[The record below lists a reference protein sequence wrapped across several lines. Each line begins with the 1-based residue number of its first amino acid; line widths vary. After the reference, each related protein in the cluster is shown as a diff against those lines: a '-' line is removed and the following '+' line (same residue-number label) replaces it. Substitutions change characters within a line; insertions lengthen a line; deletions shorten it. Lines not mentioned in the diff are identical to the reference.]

1 MGYIFDDW
9 KDLLDEF
16 QKCVDKDGYI
26 FDDWKD
32 LLDEFQKCVDKDLA
46 EIQKQKAEVQQIKE
60 GLFNS
65 LGDGLLYR
73 DGNRIVISAPE
84 IVIGN
89 VDRTG
94 TLQGGGVGKVII
106 RGSEVDIEGV
116 GSTGSV
122 VSRAPIIRQVAVDPG
137 IDGRE
142 NVVCDTSQIV
152 SQACDIVLHSSN
164 ATDVFSQNPGLAGRG
179 GVTIH
184 ADTSLNLEATVSA
197 DTLKDAIDTRVSA
210 LSDRSSDLKTQMQ
223 DQKKTVDDL
232 FDQMASLLG
241 NENDNNQS
249 TDFKLRSNVEDVIK
263 TQDEIEAMQPA
274 IYNAVK
280 TYLGLV
286 SQLAEV
292 NRQKTA
298 LEAEKDAITT
308 GDDFKNNTTG
318 ASLNLSAESIN
329 IANIDGE
336 GNLHTNDEAG
346 IIVKTPRMGVNMTD
360 DSGKLV
366 DGGSF
371 GVTAEKIAL
380 ASQNL
385 SDDGSEYPT
394 VGEVYIGSKN
404 ITLEAVDYKLDDN
417 SLTIDK
423 ELTADG
429 SIQMRAKTVEVSTS
443 NPKDLTYDADGNL
456 TSGEYTAEGD
466 VIFKTKN
473 LTVDCVDY
481 EVSDGELKMKAQ
493 TADGTVSVRAEN
505 TNFLSADAEGKATG
519 NFTVNAKAVTIKS
532 MDVDKDSLADSAL
545 AASSTMVLLSEKMY
559 VGAKSSDVKSKK
571 VQVASE
577 EIGAF
582 ADNTFEAQQGEAKA
596 VVQLD
601 GGKTSLGGDKTQI
614 YGDTTIEAKTEIK
627 DELKAPK
634 ATIDHVEAKSS
645 FKSPNIKDGAS
656 AGGGGGGGSLSAKL
670 TLEDAPADDS
680 SSETE

>member
-1 MGYIFDDW
+1 M
-9 KDLLDEF
+9 
-16 QKCVDKDGYI
+16 GYI

-46 EIQKQKAEVQQIKE
+46 EIQKQKAEVQQMKE

-65 LGDGLLYR
+65 FGGGLLYR

-116 GSTGSV
+116 GSTGSI

-142 NVVCDTSQIV
+142 NVVCNTSRIV
-152 SQACDIVLHSSN
+152 SQACDIVLHSSD
-164 ATDVFSQNPGLAGRG
+164 TTEVFSQDPGMAGRG

-184 ADTSLNLEATVSA
+184 ADTNLNIEAAVSA
-197 DTLKDAIDTRVSA
+197 DKRKEDIENKVSA
-210 LSDRSSDLKTQMQ
+210 LGDMSSDLKTQMKA
-223 DQKKTVDDL
+223 QKKTVDNL
-232 FDQMASLLG
+232 FDQLSTLFD
-241 NENDNNQS
+241 NEDENNQS
-249 TDFKLRSNVEDVIK
+249 EDFKLRSNVKDVMN
-263 TQDEIEAMQPA
+263 THDQIEAIQPA
-274 IYNAVK
+274 IYDAVK

-286 SQLAEV
+286 SELAEV

-298 LEAEKDAITT
+298 LETQKDAITT

-318 ASLNLSAESIN
+318 AKLTLNAESIS

-346 IIVKTPRMGVNMTD
+346 IIVRTPKMGISMMD
-360 DSGKLV
+360 DTGKLV
-366 DGGSF
+366 EGSSF
-371 GVTAEKIAL
+371 GVGAENISL
-380 ASQNL
+380 VTRNV
-385 SDDGSEYPT
+385 SDDGKEFPT
-394 VGEVYIGSKN
+394 VGQVYIDSKN
-404 ITLEAVDYKLDDN
+404 ITFEAVDYKLDDN
-417 SLTIDK
+417 SLTIEK

-429 SIQMRAKTVEVSTS
+429 SIQLRAKTVEVSTS
-443 NPKDLTYDADGNL
+443 NPKDLTYDTDGNL

-473 LTVDCVDY
+473 LTVDCLDY

-493 TADGTVSVRAEN
+493 TADSTVSVRAEK

-519 NFTVNAKAVTIKS
+519 SFTANAKTVTIKS

-545 AASSTMVLLSEKMY
+545 AAGSTMVLLSEKMY
-559 VGAKSSDVKSKK
+559 AGAKSKDVKSKK
-571 VQVASE
+571 VQVVSE
-577 EIGAF
+577 EIGVF

-645 FKSPNIKDGAS
+645 FKSPKIKDGAS

-670 TLEDAPADDS
+670 TLEDAPADDTS
-680 SSETE
+680 AETE

>member
-1 MGYIFDDW
+1 M
-9 KDLLDEF
+9 
-16 QKCVDKDGYI
+16 GYI

-46 EIQKQKAEVQQIKE
+46 EIQKQKAEVQQLKE

-65 LGDGLLYR
+65 LGGGLFYR

-106 RGSEVDIEGV
+106 RGSEVDIEGA
-116 GSTGSV
+116 GATGNI

-164 ATDVFSQNPGLAGRG
+164 ATDVFSQDPGLPGRG

-184 ADTSLNLEATVSA
+184 ADTYLNLEAALSA
-197 DTLKDAIDTRVSA
+197 DKRKEEIETKVSD
-210 LSDRSSDLKTQMQ
+210 LSDKSSDLKTQMQ

-232 FDQMASLLG
+232 FDQMESFLG
-241 NENDNNQS
+241 NEDEYNQS
-249 TDFKLRSNVEDVIK
+249 DDYKLRTNVEDVLN
-263 TQDEIEAMQPA
+263 TQEQIEALQPA
-274 IYNAVK
+274 IYDAVK
-280 TYLGLV
+280 AYLSLV

-318 ASLNLSAESIN
+318 AMLNLNAESIS
-329 IANIDGE
+329 IATIDGE

-346 IIVKTPRMGVNMTD
+346 IVVRTARMGIGMTD
-360 DSGKLV
+360 DDGKLV
-366 DGGSF
+366 EGGNF
-371 GVTAEKIAL
+371 GVAAENISL
-380 ASQNL
+380 ATQNV
-385 SDDGSEYPT
+385 SDDDTEFPT

-404 ITLEAVDYKLDDN
+404 ITLEAIDYKVDDN
-417 SLTIDK
+417 SLIIEK

-429 SIQMRAKTVEVSTS
+429 SIQLKAKTVEVSTC
-443 NPKDLTYDADGNL
+443 NPKDFTYDADGNL

-473 LTVDCVDY
+473 LTVDCLDY

-493 TADGTVSVRAEN
+493 TTDGTVSVRAEK

-519 NFTVNAKAVTIKS
+519 SFTANAKAVTIKS

-545 AASSTMVLLSEKMY
+545 AAGSTMVLLSEKMY
-559 VGAKSSDVKSKK
+559 VGAKSKDVKSKK
-571 VQVASE
+571 VQVVSE
-577 EIGAF
+577 EIGVF

-680 SSETE
+680 SSEAE

>member
-1 MGYIFDDW
+1 M
-9 KDLLDEF
+9 
-16 QKCVDKDGYI
+16 GYI

-60 GLFNS
+60 GLYNS
-65 LGDGLLYR
+65 LGDGLFYH
-73 DGNRIVISAPE
+73 DGNRVVISAPE

-94 TLQGGGVGKVII
+94 TLQGGGIGKVII
-106 RGSEVDIEGV
+106 RGCEVDIEGV
-116 GSTGSV
+116 GSMGSV

-137 IDGRE
+137 IDGKE

-164 ATDVFSQNPGLAGRG
+164 ATDVFSQDPGLAGRG

-184 ADTSLNLEATVSA
+184 ADTKLNLEASVSA
-197 DTLKDAIDTRVSA
+197 DKRKEDIEARVSD
-210 LSDRSSDLKTQMQ
+210 LGDKSSDLKTKMK

-232 FDQMASLLG
+232 FDQMATLLD
-241 NENDNNQS
+241 NEDEYNQS
-249 TDFKLRSNVEDVIK
+249 TDFKLRANVEDVIE
-263 TQDEIEAMQPA
+263 TQDQIEALQPV

-280 TYLGLV
+280 TYLSLV

-318 ASLNLSAESIN
+318 ATLNLNAESIN
-329 IANIDGE
+329 IATIDGE

-346 IIVKTPRMGVNMTD
+346 IIVKTPRMGIGMTD

-366 DGGSF
+366 EGSSF
-371 GVTAEKIAL
+371 GVAAENISL
-380 ASQNL
+380 ATQSV
-385 SDDGSEYPT
+385 SDDGTEFPT

-404 ITLEAVDYKLDDN
+404 ITLEAVDYKVDDN
-417 SLTIDK
+417 SLTIEK

-429 SIQMRAKTVEVSTS
+429 SIQLKAKTVEVSTS

-456 TSGEYTAEGD
+456 TSGEYAAEGD

-473 LTVDCVDY
+473 LTVDCLDY

-493 TADGTVSVRAEN
+493 TADSTVSVRAEK
-505 TNFLSADAEGKATG
+505 TNFLSADAEGKPAG
-519 NFTVNAKAVTIKS
+519 SFTVNAKAVTVKS

-545 AASSTMVLLSEKMY
+545 AAGSTMVLLSEKMY
-559 VGAKSSDVKSKK
+559 AGAKSSDVKSKK
-571 VQVASE
+571 VQVVSE

-582 ADNTFEAQQGEAKA
+582 ADNTLEAQQGDGKA

-601 GGKTSLGGDKTQI
+601 GGNASVGGSKTQI
-614 YGDTTIEAKTEIK
+614 FGDTAINGKTEIKGDVKAPKAVIDNIEAKT
-627 DELKAPK
+627 
-634 ATIDHVEAKSS
+634 S
-645 FKSPNIKDGAS
+645 FKSQNISDGIAVPG
-656 AGGGGGGGSLSAKL
+656 AVAGGSLSAKL
-670 TLEDAPADDS
+670 KTEDAPN
-680 SSETE
+680 E

>member
-1 MGYIFDDW
+1 M
-9 KDLLDEF
+9 
-16 QKCVDKDGYI
+16 GYI

-46 EIQKQKAEVQQIKE
+46 EIQKQKAEVQQMKE

-65 LGDGLLYR
+65 FGGGLLYR

-116 GSTGSV
+116 GSTGSIV
-122 VSRAPIIRQVAVDPG
+122 NRAPIIRQVAVDPG
-137 IDGRE
+137 IDGKE
-142 NVVCDTSQIV
+142 NVVCNTSRIV
-152 SQACDIVLHSSN
+152 SQACDIVLHSSD
-164 ATDVFSQNPGLAGRG
+164 TTEVFSQDPGMAGRG

-184 ADTSLNLEATVSA
+184 ADTNLNIEAAVSA
-197 DTLKDAIDTRVSA
+197 DKRKEDIENKVSA
-210 LSDRSSDLKTQMQ
+210 LGDMSSDLKTQMKA
-223 DQKKTVDDL
+223 QKKTVDNL
-232 FDQMASLLG
+232 FDQLSTLFD
-241 NENDNNQS
+241 NEDENNQS
-249 TDFKLRSNVEDVIK
+249 EDFKLRSNVKDVMN
-263 TQDEIEAMQPA
+263 THDQIEAIQPA
-274 IYNAVK
+274 IYDAVK

-286 SQLAEV
+286 SELAEV

-298 LEAEKDAITT
+298 LETQKDAITT

-318 ASLNLSAESIN
+318 AKLTLNAESIS

-346 IIVKTPRMGVNMTD
+346 IILRTPKMGISMMD
-360 DSGKLV
+360 DTGKLV
-366 DGGSF
+366 EGSSF
-371 GVTAEKIAL
+371 GVGAENISL
-380 ASQNL
+380 VTRNV
-385 SDDGSEYPT
+385 SDDGKEFPT
-394 VGEVYIGSKN
+394 VGQAYIDSKN
-404 ITLEAVDYKLDDN
+404 ITFEAVDYKLDDN
-417 SLTIDK
+417 SLTIEK

-429 SIQMRAKTVEVSTS
+429 SIQLRAKTVEVSTS
-443 NPKDLTYDADGNL
+443 NPKDLTYDTDGNL

-473 LTVDCVDY
+473 LTVDCLDY
-481 EVSDGELKMKAQ
+481 EVTDGELKMKAQ
-493 TADGTVSVRAEN
+493 TADSTVSVRAEK

-519 NFTVNAKAVTIKS
+519 SFTANAKTVTIKS

-545 AASSTMVLLSEKMY
+545 AAGSTMVLLSEKMY
-559 VGAKSSDVKSKK
+559 AGAKSKDVKSKK
-571 VQVASE
+571 VQVVSE
-577 EIGAF
+577 EIGVF

-670 TLEDAPADDS
+670 TLEDAPADDTS
-680 SSETE
+680 AETE

>member
-1 MGYIFDDW
+1 M
-9 KDLLDEF
+9 
-16 QKCVDKDGYI
+16 GYI

-164 ATDVFSQNPGLAGRG
+164 ATDVFSQDPGLAGRG

-241 NENDNNQS
+241 NENDNNQG

-481 EVSDGELKMKAQ
+481 EVSDGELKMKAL
-493 TADGTVSVRAEN
+493 TTDGTVSVRAEN

>member
-1 MGYIFDDW
+1 M
-9 KDLLDEF
+9 
-16 QKCVDKDGYI
+16 
-26 FDDWKD
+26 
-32 LLDEFQKCVDKDLA
+32 
-46 EIQKQKAEVQQIKE
+46 EVQQIKE

-164 ATDVFSQNPGLAGRG
+164 ATDVFSQDPGLAGRG

-429 SIQMRAKTVEVSTS
+429 SIQMRAKTVEVSTC

>member
-1 MGYIFDDW
+1 M
-9 KDLLDEF
+9 
-16 QKCVDKDGYI
+16 GYI

-46 EIQKQKAEVQQIKE
+46 EIQKQKAEVQQMKE

-65 LGDGLLYR
+65 FGGGLLYR

-116 GSTGSV
+116 GSTGSI

-142 NVVCDTSQIV
+142 NVVCNTSRIV
-152 SQACDIVLHSSN
+152 SQACDIVLHSSD
-164 ATDVFSQNPGLAGRG
+164 TTEVFSQDPGMAGRG

-184 ADTSLNLEATVSA
+184 ADTNLNIEAAVSA
-197 DTLKDAIDTRVSA
+197 DKRKEDIENKVSA
-210 LSDRSSDLKTQMQ
+210 LGDMSSDLKTQMKA
-223 DQKKTVDDL
+223 QKKTVDNL
-232 FDQMASLLG
+232 FDQLSTLFD
-241 NENDNNQS
+241 NEDENNQS
-249 TDFKLRSNVEDVIK
+249 EDFKLRSNVKDVMN
-263 TQDEIEAMQPA
+263 THDQIEAIQPA
-274 IYNAVK
+274 IYDAVK

-286 SQLAEV
+286 SELAEV

-298 LEAEKDAITT
+298 LETQKDAITT

-318 ASLNLSAESIN
+318 AKLTLNAESIS

-346 IIVKTPRMGVNMTD
+346 IILRTPKMGISMMD
-360 DSGKLV
+360 DTGKLV
-366 DGGSF
+366 EGSSF
-371 GVTAEKIAL
+371 GVGAENISL
-380 ASQNL
+380 VTRNV
-385 SDDGSEYPT
+385 SDDGKEFPT
-394 VGEVYIGSKN
+394 VGQVYIDSKN
-404 ITLEAVDYKLDDN
+404 ITFEAVDYKLDDN
-417 SLTIDK
+417 SLTIEK

-429 SIQMRAKTVEVSTS
+429 SIQLRAKTVEVSTS
-443 NPKDLTYDADGNL
+443 NPKDLTYDTDGNL

-473 LTVDCVDY
+473 LTVDCLDY

-493 TADGTVSVRAEN
+493 TADSTVSVRAEK

-519 NFTVNAKAVTIKS
+519 SFTANAKTVTIKS

-545 AASSTMVLLSEKMY
+545 AAGSTMVLLSEKMY
-559 VGAKSSDVKSKK
+559 AGAKSKDVKSKK
-571 VQVASE
+571 VQVVSE
-577 EIGAF
+577 EIGVF

-670 TLEDAPADDS
+670 TLEDAPADDTS
-680 SSETE
+680 AETE

>member
-1 MGYIFDDW
+1 M
-9 KDLLDEF
+9 
-16 QKCVDKDGYI
+16 GYI

-164 ATDVFSQNPGLAGRG
+164 ATDVFSQDPGLAGRG

-404 ITLEAVDYKLDDN
+404 ITLEAVDYKVDDN

-493 TADGTVSVRAEN
+493 TTDGTVSVRAEN

-680 SSETE
+680 SSEAE

>member
-1 MGYIFDDW
+1 M
-9 KDLLDEF
+9 
-16 QKCVDKDGYI
+16 GYI

-46 EIQKQKAEVQQIKE
+46 EIQKQKAEVQQMKE

-65 LGDGLLYR
+65 FGGGLLYR

-116 GSTGSV
+116 GSTGSIV
-122 VSRAPIIRQVAVDPG
+122 NRAPIIRQVAVDPG

-142 NVVCDTSQIV
+142 NVVCNTSRIV
-152 SQACDIVLHSSN
+152 SQACDIVLHSSD
-164 ATDVFSQNPGLAGRG
+164 TTEVFSQDPGMAGRG

-184 ADTSLNLEATVSA
+184 ADTNLNIEAAVSA
-197 DTLKDAIDTRVSA
+197 DKRKEDIENKVSA
-210 LSDRSSDLKTQMQ
+210 LGDMSSDLKTQMKA
-223 DQKKTVDDL
+223 QKKTVDNL
-232 FDQMASLLG
+232 FDQLSTLFD
-241 NENDNNQS
+241 NEDENNQS
-249 TDFKLRSNVEDVIK
+249 EDFKLRSNVKDVMN
-263 TQDEIEAMQPA
+263 THDQIEAIQPA
-274 IYNAVK
+274 IYDAVK

-286 SQLAEV
+286 SELAEV

-298 LEAEKDAITT
+298 LETQKDAITT

-318 ASLNLSAESIN
+318 AKLTLNAESIS

-346 IIVKTPRMGVNMTD
+346 IILRTPKMGISMMD
-360 DSGKLV
+360 DTGKLV
-366 DGGSF
+366 EGSSF
-371 GVTAEKIAL
+371 GVGAENISL
-380 ASQNL
+380 VTRNV
-385 SDDGSEYPT
+385 SDDGKEFPT
-394 VGEVYIGSKN
+394 VGQVYIDSKN
-404 ITLEAVDYKLDDN
+404 ITFEAVDYKLDDN
-417 SLTIDK
+417 SLTIEK

-429 SIQMRAKTVEVSTS
+429 SIQLRAKTVEVSTS
-443 NPKDLTYDADGNL
+443 NPKDLTYDTDGNL

-473 LTVDCVDY
+473 LTVDCLDY

-493 TADGTVSVRAEN
+493 TADSTVSVRAEK

-519 NFTVNAKAVTIKS
+519 SFTANAKTVTIKS

-545 AASSTMVLLSEKMY
+545 AAGSTMVLLSEKMY
-559 VGAKSSDVKSKK
+559 AGAKSKDVKSKK
-571 VQVASE
+571 VQVVSE
-577 EIGAF
+577 EIGVF

-670 TLEDAPADDS
+670 TLEDAPADDTS
-680 SSETE
+680 AETE